1 MKTLH
6 HFAGTLPFGAAL
18 FAAAMALG
26 DSADDRHGH
35 ARLSPDAEVAL
46 EQAQNDFNLAI
57 AHQSLDAATEIGLR
71 RAYRAAEAGDS
82 DAVKKFAR
90 IASESARLS
99 VIGPDGSSTL

>member
-26 DSADDRHGH
+26 DSADDRRGH
-35 ARLSPDAEVAL
+35 SHLSPEAEIAL

-82 DAVKKFAR
+82 DSVKKFAR
-90 IASESARLS
+90 SASESARMSL
-99 VIGPDGSSTL
+99 IGTEGSSTL